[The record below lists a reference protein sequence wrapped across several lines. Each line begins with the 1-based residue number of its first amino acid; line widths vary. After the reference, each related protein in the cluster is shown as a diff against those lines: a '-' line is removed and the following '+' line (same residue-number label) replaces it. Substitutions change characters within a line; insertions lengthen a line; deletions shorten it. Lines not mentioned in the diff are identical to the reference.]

1 MSPVEWHSQ
10 GAGRE
15 GHTGGRAGQGGASWE
30 MGIFLTVMER
40 GERREER
47 FALCRSKCLDSKGL
61 CDTGRSLWPGRAAQ
75 LCFQTLWGFLEL
87 LAPLSDTATIPGAI
101 PPAELSSSGSCS
113 LPALSS
119 LQDLA
124 VADK

>member
-1 MSPVEWHSQ
+1 MIKWD
-10 GAGRE
+10 RE
-15 GHTGGRAGQGGASWE
+15 KPG
-30 MGIFLTVMER
+30 
-40 GERREER
+40 

-61 CDTGRSLWPGRAAQ
+61 CGTGRSLWPGRAAQ
-75 LCFQTLWGFLEL
+75 LCSQTLWGFLEL
-87 LAPLSDTATIPGAI
+87 FAPLSDTATIPGAI
-101 PPAELSSSGSCS
+101 PPTELSSSGSRS